1 MVCVCDLNGL
11 PGVGPNVE
19 GERVGAVVVGEPNV
33 LQPGVRG
40 IRVGVTDRVMGSHD
54 LVVAISL

>member
-1 MVCVCDLNGL
+1 MRVRDLNGL

-19 GERVGAVVVGEPNV
+19 GERVSVVVVGERNV

-40 IRVGVTDRVMGSHD
+40 VRVGVTDRVVGSHD